1 MFLLKHYIYTVLW
14 SLSPLG
20 EAKVGIPFGLLE
32 DLNPLLVLV
41 LAIAANIMVFPIMMF
56 FLKSLN
62 GALMKWPWYKRTAVW
77 IGQRAKKG
85 SKEQLEKYGYW
96 GLALFV
102 MIPLPGTG
110 VYAGSIAA
118 YIFKMD
124 TKKAFAAN
132 AIGITISSLI
142 VWGATCVGKGLL

>member
-1 MFLLKHYIYTVLW
+1 M
-14 SLSPLG
+14 
-20 EAKVGIPFGLLE
+20 
-32 DLNPLLVLV
+32 VLV
-41 LAIAANIMVFPIMMF
+41 LALAANILVYPMMMF

-62 GALMKWPWYKRTAVW
+62 GWLVRWNWYRKSAFWVAKRA
-77 IGQRAKKG
+77 IKG
-85 SKEQLEKYGYW
+85 SADKINKYGYV

-102 MIPLPGTG
+102 MVPLPGTG
-110 VYAGSIAA
+110 VYVGSIVA

-142 VWGATCVGKGLL
+142 VWGVTCLSAGLL

>member
-1 MFLLKHYIYTVLW
+1 LLRHYIFTVLW

-20 EAKVGIPFGLLE
+20 EAKVGIPFGLLK
-32 DLNPLLVLV
+32 DLNPYLVLI
-41 LAIAANIMVFPIMMF
+41 LAIAANITVFPMMMF

-62 GALMKWPWYKRTAVW
+62 GWLLRWSWYKKSAFWVAK
-77 IGQRAKKG
+77 RAIRG
-85 SKEQLEKYGYW
+85 SADKLNKYGYV

-102 MIPLPGTG
+102 MVPLPGTG
-110 VYAGSIAA
+110 VYVGSIVA

-132 AIGITISSLI
+132 AIGITVSSLI
-142 VWGATCVGKGLL
+142 VWGVTCLGKGLL